1 MTKIVSNN
9 EYSKMVQKASPNSPI
24 ITNCIKAFFV
34 GGLIC
39 DLGQFFI
46 NTFKSLGCT
55 IEQSNSYTSIILIFI
70 ASLLTGL
77 GLYSK
82 IGKFA
87 GAGSIVPITGFSNSV
102 TAPAIEFK
110 KEGLILG
117 LGAKIFIIAGPVIL
131 YGILSSMVVGIFY
144 YIFKYLKASF
154 ICTIFIKILIL
165 VKKLSYITISF
176 YCFIKR

>member
-1 MTKIVSNN
+1 MSKIVSNN
-9 EYSKMVQKASPNSPI
+9 EYSKMVQKPSNSPI
-24 ITNCIKAFFV
+24 INNCFKAFLI

-46 NTFKSLGCT
+46 NTFKRLGCT
-55 IEQSNSYTSIILIFI
+55 IEQSTSYTSIILIFI

-77 GLYSK
+77 GIYSK

-131 YGILSSMVVGIFY
+131 YGHTSIYGCRYFLLYIQIEVKLWQSILENNLYYSKKIFP
-144 YIFKYLKASF
+144 
-154 ICTIFIKILIL
+154 
-165 VKKLSYITISF
+165 
-176 YCFIKR
+176 